1 MTPAEDAA
9 PHTAHDLPGDA
20 PTPAHA
26 AGLGGAAD
34 GAPGTPAL
42 TAAGLRISLG
52 SGRARHEVVRGV
64 DLDVG
69 RGEFLALIGPNGS
82 GKSTLLR
89 GLAGLIP
96 AEGVVTVPSGR
107 PVGPREVAVM
117 PQTPILPPGMSVAEY
132 VLLGRTPHLGA
143 FGRESESDRRVV
155 ADVLDRLDLRRYEAR
170 PVTELSGGE
179 SQRVALARALA
190 QQTPVLLL
198 DEPTSALD
206 IGTAAGVLDL
216 VDDLRRRDGL
226 TVVVAIHDLTVAA
239 RYADRLVLLE
249 DGLVAARG
257 SVEQVLTAET
267 LSRVYRTPLEVHR
280 TAGRLVVLPA

>member
-1 MTPAEDAA
+1 MA
-9 PHTAHDLPGDA
+9 HWAHDPHEAAATPTSSPGRDG
-20 PTPAHA
+20 TT
-26 AGLGGAAD
+26 AGAQ
-34 GAPGTPAL
+34 GTPAL
-42 TAAGLRISLG
+42 TASELRIHLG
-52 SGRARHEVVRGV
+52 SGRARREVVRGV

-69 RGEFLALIGPNGS
+69 HGEFLALIGPNGS

-117 PQTPILPPGMSVAEY
+117 PQTPILPPGMNVAEY

-143 FGRESESDRRVV
+143 FGRESENDRRVV
-155 ADVLDRLDLRRYEAR
+155 DDVLDRLDLRRHEAR
-170 PVTELSGGE
+170 PVIELSGGE

-190 QQTPVLLL
+190 QKTPVLLL

-206 IGTAAGVLDL
+206 IGTAAGVLGL

-249 DGLVAARG
+249 DGVVAARG

-280 TAGRLVVLPA
+280 IAGRLVVLPA

>member
-1 MTPAEDAA
+1 MRGPA
-9 PHTAHDLPGDA
+9 GGV
-20 PTPAHA
+20 
-26 AGLGGAAD
+26 AGAEAEATLGA
-34 GAPGTPAL
+34 PAL
-42 TAAGLRISLG
+42 TASGLRIHLG
-52 SGRARHEVVRGV
+52 SGRGRREVVRGV
-64 DLDVG
+64 DLEVG
-69 RGEFLALIGPNGS
+69 RGELLGLIGPNGS

-89 GLAGLIP
+89 GLAGLVP
-96 AEGVVTVPSGR
+96 AEGTVTVASGR

-143 FGRESESDRRVV
+143 FGRESERDRRIV

-206 IGTAAGVLDL
+206 IGTAAQVLDL
-216 VDDLRRRDGL
+216 VDGLRRRDGL

-239 RYADRLVLLE
+239 RYADHLLLLQ
-249 DGLVAARG
+249 DGVVAARG
-257 SVEQVLTAET
+257 TVEEVLTADV

-280 TAGRLVVLPA
+280 AAGRLVVLPA